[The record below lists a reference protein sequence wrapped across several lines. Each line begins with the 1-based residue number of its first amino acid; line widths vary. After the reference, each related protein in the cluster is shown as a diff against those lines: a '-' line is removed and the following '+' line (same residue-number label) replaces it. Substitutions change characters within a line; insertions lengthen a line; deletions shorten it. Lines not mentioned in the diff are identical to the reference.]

1 MTYSF
6 VDIQKISFI
15 HLLHGK
21 FELYRCYRMISFI
34 MFIYK
39 PLIICTVTPI

>member
-6 VDIQKISFI
+6 VDIQKVSLYSFI
-15 HLLHGK
+15 TWK

-34 MFIYK
+34 IFIYK
-39 PLIICTVTPI
+39 PLIISTVTPI

>member
-6 VDIQKISFI
+6 VDIQKVPFI

-34 MFIYK
+34 IFIYK
-39 PLIICTVTPI
+39 PLIISTVTPI